1 MRDFQAFNDW
11 CNIRQKQ
18 SPQFNFWG
26 SVLNLELLVFCFV
39 RAYRGFD
46 FQLYQGCLSELI
58 PYFFALDHINY
69 ARWFPVHLRDMLAL
83 VQMHPEVYTEFS
95 RGHFAVRKTEETFST
110 MVIDQAHEQNRAVI
124 KGD

>member
-1 MRDFQAFNDW
+1 
-11 CNIRQKQ
+11 
-18 SPQFNFWG
+18 
-26 SVLNLELLVFCFV
+26 
-39 RAYRGFD
+39 
-46 FQLYQGCLSELI
+46 
-58 PYFFALDHINY
+58 
-69 ARWFPVHLRDMLAL
+69 MLAL